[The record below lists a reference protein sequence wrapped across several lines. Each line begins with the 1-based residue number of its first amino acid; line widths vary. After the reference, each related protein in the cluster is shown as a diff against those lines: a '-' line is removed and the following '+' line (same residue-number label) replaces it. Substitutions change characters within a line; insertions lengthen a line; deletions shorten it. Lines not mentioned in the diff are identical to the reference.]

1 MGEVAL
7 QNVSK
12 RFGDDV
18 VAVDSIDASFR
29 DGAYT
34 MILGPSGCGKT
45 TTLRI
50 IAGLE
55 TPTEGEILIN
65 DEVVTNKPPQKR
77 DLSLVFQNLALWD
90 HKTVEENMEFGMRM
104 RGVGKEERQARV
116 AEIAEILRIED
127 KLGESPASLSG
138 GQQQRVALGRS
149 LVREPELLLLDEPL
163 SSLDERLRLEM
174 RTELARVHQELG
186 TTFIHVTHN
195 QEDAMTIADEILLLN
210 NGRLQQFDDPL
221 ELYHNPA
228 NEFVA
233 DFIGSPSMNLFDAT
247 FVADGETYLDAGSF
261 RLTIP
266 PHVADAFR
274 DTVDEGDVRVG
285 MRPEALRFVTDES
298 TPARNGTPT
307 IDATVTIVETFGDF
321 NWYYLD
327 TGIGTD
333 IVVQSADESA
343 MENVDVGDSVT
354 VAVEVDRLHLFD
366 PRTEAALL

>member
-1 MGEVAL
+1 MGEVTL

-18 VAVDSIDASFR
+18 VAVDGIDASFS

-45 TTLRI
+45 TTLRM

-55 TPTEGEILIN
+55 TPSEGEILIN
-65 DEVVTNKPPQKR
+65 DERVTNEPPQKR

-90 HKTVEENMEFGMRM
+90 HKTVEENLAFGMRM
-104 RGVGKEERQARV
+104 RGVDREERRARV
-116 AEIAEILRIED
+116 VEIAEILRIED
-127 KLGESPASLSG
+127 KLDESPAALSG

-210 NGRLQQFDDPL
+210 GGRLQQFDDPL

-247 FVADGETYLDAGSF
+247 FVTDEETYLDAGAF

-266 PHVADAFR
+266 ARASDAFR
-274 DTVDEGDVRVG
+274 DNVDEGDVRVG
-285 MRPEALRFVTDES
+285 VRPESFRVLLDDRSPV
-298 TPARNGTPT
+298 RNGTPT

-327 TGIGTD
+327 ADIDTD
-333 IVVQSADESA
+333 IVVQSADEA
-343 MENVDVGDSVT
+343 VMAGVDVGDAVT
-354 VAVEVDRLHLFD
+354 VAADVDRLHLFD